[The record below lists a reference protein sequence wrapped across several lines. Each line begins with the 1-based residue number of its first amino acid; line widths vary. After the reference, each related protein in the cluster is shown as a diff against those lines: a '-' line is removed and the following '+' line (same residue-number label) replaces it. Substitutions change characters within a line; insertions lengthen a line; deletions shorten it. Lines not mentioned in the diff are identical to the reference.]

1 LSAPLAAERL
11 AAHVVATRFEDL
23 PPDAVARAKTF
34 VLDTLGVGAAGLRAP
49 FAPELLAQAQRW
61 GSGEEAHA
69 WGHRVR
75 LPAASAALVNGFQA
89 HNQEFD
95 CVHEPAVVHA
105 MTVPLAAALAWAER
119 RGAERAG
126 GVSGRALITALALA
140 IDVSTGL
147 GVASK
152 SALRFFRPAT
162 AGAFGAVAALGK
174 LAGVDADTLIDAWG
188 IVYGMIGGTM
198 QSHVEGKPLLPM
210 QIGFSA
216 RAAVNAVDLAIA
228 GLDGPRDLFEGR
240 FGYLRLFEGDW
251 DLAPV
256 WAALG
261 KTWRITEL
269 SHKPFPTGRATH
281 GGIDGM
287 LRLRA
292 RHAIDPARIARVVV
306 HAPPLI
312 HQLVGRPYR
321 RDAAINYARLC
332 LAHVGA
338 IALLRGTVTFDDFA
352 PGRLDAADVDALAPR
367 IRVEIDG
374 NPDPNALNPQ
384 RVEITLADG
393 TVHAVDVT
401 AVIGSPANPL
411 TPEQHLDKFRRC
423 WHHAGLAAAAG
434 ERLIELVD
442 GLEALPSTDALR
454 DLLIP

>member
-1 LSAPLAAERL
+1 LSERLAAERL

-23 PPDAVARAKTF
+23 PPDAVAAAKTF

-49 FAPELLAQAQRW
+49 FAPELLAQVERW
-61 GSGEEAHA
+61 GRGDEAHV
-69 WGHRVR
+69 WGHRVT
-75 LPAASAALVNGFQA
+75 LPAASAALINGFQA

-105 MTVPLAAALAWAER
+105 LSAPLAAALAWS
-119 RGAERAG
+119 ERAG
-126 GVSGRALITALALA
+126 TAVSGRDLITALALA
-140 IDVSTGL
+140 IDVGAGL

-152 SALRFFRPAT
+152 AALRFFRPAT
-162 AGAFGAVAALGK
+162 ASAFGAVAALGK
-174 LAGVDADTLIDAWG
+174 LAGFDADRLIDAWG
-188 IVYGMIGGTM
+188 IVYGLIGGTM

-210 QIGFSA
+210 QMGFCT
-216 RAAVNAVDLAIA
+216 RAAVNAVDLAAA
-228 GLDGPRDLFEGR
+228 GLDGPRDLFEGK
-240 FGYLRLFEGDW
+240 FGYLRLFEGAW

-256 WAALG
+256 WDALG
-261 KTWRITEL
+261 KHWRITAL

-292 RHAIDPARIARVVV
+292 RHAIDPARITAVVV

-352 PGRLDAADVDALAPR
+352 PGRLDGVDVDALAPR
-367 IRVEIDG
+367 IRLAPDG

-393 TVHAVDVT
+393 TVHAVDVAT
-401 AVIGSPANPL
+401 VLGSPANPL
-411 TPEQHLDKFRRC
+411 SRDQHLEKFRRC
-423 WHHAGLAAAAG
+423 WRHAGLA
-434 ERLIELVD
+434 VD
-442 GLEALPSTDALR
+442 NGEALIAAIDRLETLPDTAALR
-454 DLLIP
+454 DLLVP